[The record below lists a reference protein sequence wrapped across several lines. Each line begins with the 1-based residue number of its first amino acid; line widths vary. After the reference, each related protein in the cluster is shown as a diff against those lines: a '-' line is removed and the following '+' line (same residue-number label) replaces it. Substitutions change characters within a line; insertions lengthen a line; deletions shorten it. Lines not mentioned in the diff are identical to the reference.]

1 MTDQALEYARQQRET
16 SRDQLTELLRVPS
29 VSTLPEH
36 NRDIRQAAEWIADDT
51 RRIGLENVELI
62 ETDGHPVVY
71 ADWLHAEGKPTVL
84 VYGHYDVQPPDPLD
98 EWETPPFE
106 PTVRDGKLF
115 ARGSSDD
122 KGQVFAQLKAI
133 ESFLKTDGSLP
144 VNVKLCIEGEEEIGS
159 AHLPDTLQAHHDRFR
174 ADVCVVSDSPMRGP
188 EQPSI
193 VYGLRGMVYGEIE
206 VTGPSHDLHSGGYGG
221 VVHNPMQAMCE
232 ILAALHDETGRV
244 AIPGFYDAVRELS
257 EAERAE
263 VMEAGA
269 DESHVLSESGAPA
282 LWGEPDYGVAERLGA
297 RPTLEIHGIRGGFT
311 GEGAKTVIPA
321 KALAKVSM
329 RLAAHQKADE
339 IAELFERH
347 VESLAPETVRVSANA
362 FFKADPALV
371 DRDHPAME
379 AAAQAYESS
388 FGTRPVFTLEGGSIP
403 VVSLLQHQYDIPVV
417 LMGFGLPDDRLHSPN
432 EKFDLHQYERGIEC
446 AIHFLTN
453 AATAHG

>member
-1 MTDQALEYARQQRET
+1 MTEEALEYARDQRET
-16 SRDQLTELLRVPS
+16 SRQQLTELLRIPS
-29 VSTLPEH
+29 VSTLPDH
-36 NRDIRQAAEWIADDT
+36 KGDIRRAADWMADYA

-62 ETDGHPVVY
+62 ETERHPIVY

-84 VYGHYDVQPPDPLD
+84 VYGHYDVQPPDPLE

-106 PTVRDGKLF
+106 PTVRDGKLY

-133 ESFLKTDGSLP
+133 ESYLRTDGSLP

-159 AHLPDTLQAHHDRFR
+159 QNLPEALQAHHDRFA
-174 ADVCVVSDSPMRGP
+174 ADVCVVSDSHMRGP

-206 VTGPSHDLHSGGYGG
+206 VAGPSHDLHSGGYGG
-221 VVHNPMQAMCE
+221 AVHNPMQAMCE
-232 ILAALHDETGRV
+232 ILAALHDAEGRV
-244 AIPGFYDAVRELS
+244 TIPGFYDAVRELS

-263 VMEAGA
+263 VMEAGV
-269 DESHVLSESGAPA
+269 DESDVLTESGAPA
-282 LWGEPDYGVAERLGA
+282 IWGEPDYSVAERLGA

-329 RLAAHQKADE
+329 RLAAHQTADE

-347 VESLAPETVRVSANA
+347 VESLAPATVRVSANA

-371 DRDHPAME
+371 ERDHPVME
-379 AAAQAYESS
+379 AAAQAYEAS
-388 FGTRPVFTLEGGSIP
+388 FGARPVFTLEGGSIP
-403 VVSLLQHQYDIPVV
+403 VVSLLQRQYGIPVV

-432 EKFDLHQYERGIEC
+432 EKFDLANFERGISC
-446 AIHFLTN
+446 AIRFLDTV
-453 AATAHG
+453 ATHHG

>member
-1 MTDQALEYARQQRET
+1 MTDRALEYARDQRET
-16 SRDQLTELLRVPS
+16 SRQQLTELLRIPS

-36 NRDIRQAAEWIADDT
+36 TGEVRRAAEWLADYA

-62 ETDGHPVVY
+62 ETERHPIVY
-71 ADWLHAEGKPTVL
+71 ADWLHAEGRPTVL
-84 VYGHYDVQPPDPLD
+84 VYGHYDVQPPDPLE

-106 PTVRDGKLF
+106 PTVRDGKLY

-122 KGQVFAQLKAI
+122 KGQVFAQLKAL
-133 ESFLKTDGSLP
+133 ESYLKTDGALP

-159 AHLPDTLQAHHDRFR
+159 QHLPDALRAHHDRFR
-174 ADVCVVSDSPMRGP
+174 ADVCAISDSQMQGP
-188 EQPSI
+188 QRPTI

-206 VTGPSHDLHSGGYGG
+206 VTGPSHDLHSGAYGG
-221 VVHNPMQAMCE
+221 AVHNPLQAMSE
-232 ILAALHDETGRV
+232 ILAGLHDEQGRV

-263 VMEAGA
+263 VIEAGIDA
-269 DESHVLSESGAPA
+269 SDVLKESGAPA
-282 LWGEPDYGVAERLGA
+282 VWGESAYSVAERLGA

-329 RLAAHQKADE
+329 RLAAHQKAE
-339 IAELFERH
+339 VIAELFERH
-347 VESLAPETVRVSANA
+347 VESLAPETVHVSAHA

-371 DRDHPAME
+371 ERDHPVME
-379 AAAQAYESS
+379 AAAQAFASS
-388 FGTRPVFTLEGGSIP
+388 FGARPVFTLEGGSIP
-403 VVSLLQHQYDIPVV
+403 VVSTLQSQYGIPVV

-432 EKFDLHQYERGIEC
+432 EKFDLANFERGVEC
-446 AIHFLTN
+446 AIDFLSN
-453 AATAHG
+453 VATRHG